1 MPIIH
6 HKSQEVLP
14 QDKFTYNKE
23 NMSSQHIQIDDALVG
38 YIRSVTHPEPDYM
51 ARLREE
57 TLKDPLAR
65 MQITPEQGALFSV
78 LTQLGRFKKT
88 IEVGVFTGYSSLAV
102 ARALPEDGRIVAC
115 DISEQW
121 TSIARRYWKEAGL
134 DHKIDLRL
142 APATET
148 LDALLANGEAGTYD
162 FAFIDADKTN
172 YANYY
177 DRIFQLLRPGGSIA
191 VDNVLWSGRVIDPAD
206 NEEDTLALRA
216 FNEKL
221 SEDNRIWLTMLAI
234 GDGLTLA
241 VKK

>member
-38 YIRSVTHPEPDYM
+38 YIRSVTHPEQDYM